1 MEDWRKEL
9 DRLDDI
15 GMRRFLRVID
25 GAQGPRVALD
35 GRQVLL
41 LCSNNYLGLA
51 GHPALVEAMVRAT
64 RDFGA
69 GSGASRL
76 VSGTMRAHAE
86 LEDRLAAFKGTGAA
100 LLFNSGFAANT
111 GILQALFGPDD
122 LIFSDELNHASI
134 IDGCRLSSA
143 RVRVYPHADVQALEA
158 IMRQE
163 APKRRGRWLIVTDGV
178 FSMDGDIAPLR
189 ELVDLK
195 RRFDALLMVDD
206 AHGTGVLGATGRG
219 TAEELGCLADV
230 DFHMGTLG
238 KALGVCG
245 AYLAAPRPVI
255 ELLVNRCRPFI
266 YSTSLPPGAAA
277 AAQAALAI
285 VESDEGRRLR
295 RELRRK
301 TGLFTAILRAAGFDL
316 LASRTQIVPVITRE
330 PEATMRAS
338 RRLLDAGY
346 FVQGIRP
353 PTVPEGLCRLRATLM
368 ASHADEEV
376 EAAARA
382 IVRVIGEE
390 GHD

>member
-1 MEDWRKEL
+1 MEDWQKEL
-9 DRLDDI
+9 DRLSET

-25 GAQGPRVALD
+25 GAQGPQVELD
-35 GRQVLL
+35 GRRVLL

-51 GHPALVEAMVRAT
+51 GHPALIEAMVRAT

-76 VSGTMRAHAE
+76 VSGTMRAHVE
-86 LEDRLAAFKGTGAA
+86 LEERLAAFKGTEAA

-134 IDGCRLSSA
+134 IDGCRLSTA

-178 FSMDGDIAPLR
+178 FSMDGDLAPLR
-189 ELVDLK
+189 ELAALK

-219 TAEELGCLADV
+219 TAEELGCLQEV
-230 DFHMGTLG
+230 DLHMGTLG

-245 AYLAAPRPVI
+245 AYLAASRTVI
-255 ELLVNRCRPFI
+255 DLLVNRCRPFI

-285 VESDEGRRLR
+285 VEGDEGRRLR
-295 RELRRK
+295 RDLQRK
-301 TGLFTAILRAAGFDL
+301 TALFTAILRAAGCDL
-316 LASRTQIVPVITRE
+316 LASSTQIVPVITRQ
-330 PEATMRAS
+330 PDATMRAS
-338 RRLLDAGY
+338 RRLLEEGY

-368 ASHADEEV
+368 ASHADADV
-376 EAAARA
+376 ENAARA
-382 IVRVIGEE
+382 IVRVVGD
-390 GHD
+390 GDDG